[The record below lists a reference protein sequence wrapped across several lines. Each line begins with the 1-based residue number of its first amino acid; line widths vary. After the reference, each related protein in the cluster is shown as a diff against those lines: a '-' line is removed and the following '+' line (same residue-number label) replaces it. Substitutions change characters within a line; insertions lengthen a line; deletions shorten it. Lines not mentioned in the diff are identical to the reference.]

1 MENKYILYIITVM
14 NKLTYRQSEIFEF
27 IKQQIEFNGYPPTRS
42 EIAKMFG
49 FKSPNAAED
58 HLKALKKKGVLNI
71 ASGASRGI
79 SIVKENLGIPV
90 IGLVSAGGPIL
101 AQENIEKRIPSSQ
114 NILSHGVDFYLRV
127 KGDSMIEVGIL
138 ENDLVAVNKKIE
150 IKKGSIVI
158 ARINDEVTVKTLKSI
173 SSELVVL
180 QPENSNYSNI
190 EVNPKME
197 ELSFE
202 GTCVGVLRDFN

>member
-1 MENKYILYIITVM
+1 M
-14 NKLTYRQSEIFEF
+14 NDLTTRQSEIFEF
-27 IKQQIEFNGYPPTRS
+27 IKKEIEFNGYPPTRS
-42 EIAKMFG
+42 EIAKVFG

-71 ASGASRGI
+71 VSGASRGI
-79 SIVKENLGIPV
+79 SIVKEDLGIPV
-90 IGLVSAGGPIL
+90 IGLVSAGGPSL
-101 AQENIEKRIPSSQ
+101 AQENIEKRIPATQ

-127 KGDSMIEVGIL
+127 KGDSMIEAGIL
-138 ENDLVAVNKKIE
+138 ENDLIAVNKKAQ

-173 SSELVVL
+173 SSDLVVL

-190 EVNPKME
+190 EVNPKKE
-197 ELSFE
+197 NLSFE
-202 GTCVGVLRDFN
+202 GTCVGLLRDFC

>member
-1 MENKYILYIITVM
+1 MEN
-14 NKLTYRQSEIFEF
+14 LTTRQQEIFDF
-27 IKQQIEFNGYPPTRS
+27 IKAEIEFNGYPPTRS
-42 EIAKMFG
+42 EIAKVFG

-58 HLKALKKKGVLNI
+58 HIKALKKKGFLNI
-71 ASGASRGI
+71 VSGASRGI
-79 SIVKENLGIPV
+79 SINKEDIGIPV

-101 AQENIEKRIPSSQ
+101 AQENIEKRIPSSE

-127 KGDSMIEVGIL
+127 KGDSMIEAGIL
-138 ENDLVAVNKKIE
+138 ENDLIAVNKKAQ

-173 SSELVVL
+173 SPELVIL
-180 QPENSNYSNI
+180 QPENSNYSDI
-190 EVNPKME
+190 EVNPKLE

-202 GTCVGVLRDFN
+202 GTCVGLLRDFA

>member
-1 MENKYILYIITVM
+1 MEN
-14 NKLTYRQSEIFEF
+14 LTTRQQEIFDF
-27 IKQQIEFNGYPPTRS
+27 IKAEIEFNGYPPTRS
-42 EIAKMFG
+42 EIAKVFG

-58 HLKALKKKGVLNI
+58 HIKALKKKGVLNI
-71 ASGASRGI
+71 VSGASRGI
-79 SIVKENLGIPV
+79 SINKEDIGIPV

-127 KGDSMIEVGIL
+127 KGDSMIEAGIL
-138 ENDLVAVNKKIE
+138 ENDLIAVNKKAQ

-173 SSELVVL
+173 SPELVIL
-180 QPENSNYSNI
+180 QPENSNYSDI
-190 EVNPKME
+190 KVNPKVE

-202 GTCVGVLRDFN
+202 GTCVGLLRDFA

>member
-1 MENKYILYIITVM
+1 M
-14 NKLTYRQSEIFEF
+14 NDLTTRQSEIFEF
-27 IKQQIEFNGYPPTRS
+27 IKKEIEFNGYPPTRS
-42 EIAKMFG
+42 EIAKVFG

-71 ASGASRGI
+71 VSGASRGI
-79 SIVKENLGIPV
+79 SIVKEDIGIPV

-101 AQENIEKRIPSSQ
+101 AQENIEKRIPSTQ

-127 KGDSMIEVGIL
+127 KGDSMIEAGIL
-138 ENDLVAVNKKIE
+138 ENDLIAVNRKAQ

-173 SSELVVL
+173 SSDLVVL

-190 EVNPKME
+190 EVNPKKE
-197 ELSFE
+197 NLSFE
-202 GTCVGVLRDFN
+202 GTCVGLLRDFC

>member
-1 MENKYILYIITVM
+1 MEN
-14 NKLTYRQSEIFEF
+14 LTTRQQEIFDF
-27 IKQQIEFNGYPPTRS
+27 IKKEIEFNGYPPTRS
-42 EIAKMFG
+42 EIAKVFG

-58 HLKALKKKGVLNI
+58 HLKALKRKGVLNI
-71 ASGASRGI
+71 VSGASRGI
-79 SIVKENLGIPV
+79 SINKEDIGVPV

-127 KGDSMIEVGIL
+127 KGDSMIEAGIL
-138 ENDLVAVNKKIE
+138 ENDLIAVNKKAQ

-173 SSELVVL
+173 SPELVIL
-180 QPENSNYSNI
+180 QPENSNYSDI
-190 EVNPKME
+190 EVNPRKE

-202 GTCVGVLRDFN
+202 GTCVGLLRDFA

>member
-1 MENKYILYIITVM
+1 M
-14 NKLTYRQSEIFEF
+14 NDLTTRQSEIFEF
-27 IKQQIEFNGYPPTRS
+27 IKKEIEFNGYPPTRS
-42 EIAKMFG
+42 EIAKVFG

-71 ASGASRGI
+71 VSGASRGI
-79 SIVKENLGIPV
+79 SIVKEDLGIPV

-101 AQENIEKRIPSSQ
+101 AQENIEKRIPSTQ

-127 KGDSMIEVGIL
+127 KGDSMIEAGIL
-138 ENDLVAVNKKIE
+138 ENDLIAVNKKAE

-173 SSELVVL
+173 SSDLVVL

-190 EVNPKME
+190 EVNPKKE
-197 ELSFE
+197 NLSFE
-202 GTCVGVLRDFN
+202 GTCVGLLRDFC

>member
-1 MENKYILYIITVM
+1 M
-14 NKLTYRQSEIFEF
+14 NDLTTRQSEIFEF
-27 IKQQIEFNGYPPTRS
+27 IKKEIEFNGYPPTRS
-42 EIAKMFG
+42 EIAKVFG

-71 ASGASRGI
+71 VSGASRGI
-79 SIVKENLGIPV
+79 SIVKEDLGIPV

-101 AQENIEKRIPSSQ
+101 AQENIEKRIPSTQ

-127 KGDSMIEVGIL
+127 KGDSMIEAGIL
-138 ENDLVAVNKKIE
+138 ENDLIAVNKKAQ

-173 SSELVVL
+173 SSDLVVL

-190 EVNPKME
+190 EVNPKKE
-197 ELSFE
+197 NLSFE
-202 GTCVGVLRDFN
+202 GTCVGLLRDFC

>member
-1 MENKYILYIITVM
+1 M
-14 NKLTYRQSEIFEF
+14 NNLTARQNEIFEF
-27 IKQQIEFNGYPPTRS
+27 IKKEIEFNGYPPTRS
-42 EIAKMFG
+42 EIAKVFG

-71 ASGASRGI
+71 VSGASRGI
-79 SIVKENLGIPV
+79 SIVKEDLGIPV

-127 KGDSMIEVGIL
+127 KGDSMIEAGIL
-138 ENDLVAVNKKIE
+138 ENDLIAVNKKTQ

-173 SSELVVL
+173 SSDLVVL
-180 QPENSNYSNI
+180 QPENSSYSNI
-190 EVNPKME
+190 EVNPKTE
-197 ELSFE
+197 DLFFE
-202 GTCVGVLRDFN
+202 GTCVGLLRDFS

>member
-1 MENKYILYIITVM
+1 MEN
-14 NKLTYRQSEIFEF
+14 LTTRQQEIFDF
-27 IKQQIEFNGYPPTRS
+27 IKEEIEFNGYPPTRS
-42 EIAKMFG
+42 EIAKVFG

-71 ASGASRGI
+71 VSGASRGI
-79 SIVKENLGIPV
+79 SINKEEIGIPV

-127 KGDSMIEVGIL
+127 KGDSMIEAGIL
-138 ENDLVAVNKKIE
+138 ENDLIAVNKKAQ

-173 SSELVVL
+173 SPELVIL
-180 QPENSNYSNI
+180 QPENSNYSDI
-190 EVNPKME
+190 EVNPRKE

-202 GTCVGVLRDFN
+202 GTCVGLLRDFA

>member
-1 MENKYILYIITVM
+1 M
-14 NKLTYRQSEIFEF
+14 NDLTTRQSEIFEF
-27 IKQQIEFNGYPPTRS
+27 IKKEIEFNGYPPTRS
-42 EIAKMFG
+42 EIAKVFG

-71 ASGASRGI
+71 VSGASRGI
-79 SIVKENLGIPV
+79 SIIKEEIGIPV

-101 AQENIEKRIPSSQ
+101 AQENIEKRIPSTQ

-127 KGDSMIEVGIL
+127 KGDSMIEAGIL
-138 ENDLVAVNKKIE
+138 ENDLIAVNKKAQ

-173 SSELVVL
+173 SSDLVVL

-190 EVNPKME
+190 EVNPKKE
-197 ELSFE
+197 NLSFE
-202 GTCVGVLRDFN
+202 GTCVGLLRDFC

>member
-1 MENKYILYIITVM
+1 MEN
-14 NKLTYRQSEIFEF
+14 LTTRQQEIFDF
-27 IKQQIEFNGYPPTRS
+27 IKKEIEFNGYPPTRS
-42 EIAKMFG
+42 EIAKVFG

-71 ASGASRGI
+71 VSGASRGI
-79 SIVKENLGIPV
+79 SINKKDIGVPV

-127 KGDSMIEVGIL
+127 KGDSMIEAGIL
-138 ENDLVAVNKKIE
+138 ENDLIAVNKKAQ

-173 SSELVVL
+173 SPELVIL
-180 QPENSNYSNI
+180 QPENSNYSDI
-190 EVNPKME
+190 EVNPRKE

-202 GTCVGVLRDFN
+202 GTCVGLLRDFA

>member
-1 MENKYILYIITVM
+1 MES
-14 NKLTYRQSEIFEF
+14 LTTRQQEIFDF
-27 IKQQIEFNGYPPTRS
+27 IKKEIEFNGYPPTRS
-42 EIAKMFG
+42 EIAKVFG

-71 ASGASRGI
+71 VSGASRGI
-79 SIVKENLGIPV
+79 SINKEDIGIPV

-127 KGDSMIEVGIL
+127 KGDSMIEAGIL
-138 ENDLVAVNKKIE
+138 ENDLIAVNKKAQ

-158 ARINDEVTVKTLKSI
+158 ARINDEVTIKTLISI
-173 SSELVVL
+173 SPELVIL

-190 EVNPKME
+190 EVNPKVE

-202 GTCVGVLRDFN
+202 GTCVGLLRDFS

>member
-1 MENKYILYIITVM
+1 M
-14 NKLTYRQSEIFEF
+14 NDLTTRQSEIFEF
-27 IKQQIEFNGYPPTRS
+27 IKKEIEFNGYPPTRS
-42 EIAKMFG
+42 EIAKVFG

-71 ASGASRGI
+71 VSGASRGI
-79 SIVKENLGIPV
+79 SIVKEDMGIPV

-101 AQENIEKRIPSSQ
+101 AQENIEKRIPSTQ

-127 KGDSMIEVGIL
+127 KGDSMIEAGIL
-138 ENDLVAVNKKIE
+138 ENDLIAVNKKAQ

-173 SSELVVL
+173 SSDLVVL

-190 EVNPKME
+190 EVNPKKE
-197 ELSFE
+197 NLSFE
-202 GTCVGVLRDFN
+202 GTCVGLLRDFC

>member
-1 MENKYILYIITVM
+1 M
-14 NKLTYRQSEIFEF
+14 NDLTTRQSEIFEF
-27 IKQQIEFNGYPPTRS
+27 IKKEIEFNGYPPTRS
-42 EIAKMFG
+42 EIAKVFG

-71 ASGASRGI
+71 VSGASRGI
-79 SIVKENLGIPV
+79 SIVKEDLGIPV

-101 AQENIEKRIPSSQ
+101 AQENIEKRIPSTQ

-127 KGDSMIEVGIL
+127 KGDSVIEAGIL
-138 ENDLVAVNKKIE
+138 ENDLIAVNKKAQ

-173 SSELVVL
+173 SSDLVVL

-190 EVNPKME
+190 EVNPKKE
-197 ELSFE
+197 NLSFE
-202 GTCVGVLRDFN
+202 GTCVGLLRDFC

>member
-1 MENKYILYIITVM
+1 MIN
-14 NKLTYRQSEIFEF
+14 LTIRQSEIFEF
-27 IKQQIEFNGYPPTRS
+27 IKKEIEINGYPPTRS
-42 EIAKMFG
+42 EIAKVFG

-71 ASGASRGI
+71 VSGASRGI
-79 SIVKENLGIPV
+79 SIVKEDLGIPV

-127 KGDSMIEVGIL
+127 KGDSMIEAGIL
-138 ENDLVAVNKKIE
+138 ENDLIAVNKKAQ

-158 ARINDEVTVKTLKSI
+158 ARINDEVTVKTLKNI
-173 SSELVVL
+173 SPELVIL
-180 QPENSNYSNI
+180 QPENSNYSDI
-190 EVNPKME
+190 EVNPRKE

-202 GTCVGVLRDFN
+202 GTCVGLLRDFA

>member
-1 MENKYILYIITVM
+1 MEN
-14 NKLTYRQSEIFEF
+14 LTTRQQEIFDF
-27 IKQQIEFNGYPPTRS
+27 IKEEIEFNGYPPTRS
-42 EIAKMFG
+42 EIAKVFG

-58 HLKALKKKGVLNI
+58 HIKALKKKGVLNI
-71 ASGASRGI
+71 VSGASRGI
-79 SIVKENLGIPV
+79 SINKEDIGIPV

-127 KGDSMIEVGIL
+127 KGDSMIEAGIL
-138 ENDLVAVNKKIE
+138 ENDLIAVNKKAQ

-158 ARINDEVTVKTLKSI
+158 ARINDEVTIKTLISI
-173 SSELVVL
+173 SPELVIL

-190 EVNPKME
+190 EVNPKVE

-202 GTCVGVLRDFN
+202 GTCVGLLRDFS

>member
-1 MENKYILYIITVM
+1 MENLTV
-14 NKLTYRQSEIFEF
+14 RQREIFDF
-27 IKQQIEFNGYPPTRS
+27 IKKEIELNGYPPTRS
-42 EIAKMFG
+42 EIAKVFG

-58 HLKALKKKGVLNI
+58 HLKALKRKGVLNI
-71 ASGASRGI
+71 VSGASRGI
-79 SIVKENLGIPV
+79 SINKEDIGIPV

-127 KGDSMIEVGIL
+127 KGDSMIEAGIL
-138 ENDLVAVNKKIE
+138 ENDLIAVNKKAQ

-173 SSELVVL
+173 SPELVIL
-180 QPENSNYSNI
+180 QPENSNYSDI
-190 EVNPKME
+190 KVNPKIE

-202 GTCVGVLRDFN
+202 GTCVGLLRDFA